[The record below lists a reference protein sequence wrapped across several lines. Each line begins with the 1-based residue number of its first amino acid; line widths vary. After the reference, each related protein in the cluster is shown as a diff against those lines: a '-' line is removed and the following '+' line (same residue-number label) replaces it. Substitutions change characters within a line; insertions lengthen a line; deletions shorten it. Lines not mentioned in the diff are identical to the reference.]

1 MKTPGKD
8 GWRTAFAP
16 ATVANFGSGFDAF
29 AAAIATAGPRARRG
43 GSGPRARGGATGE
56 RARRGASGSRPGR
69 TRPPSAG
76 ILDGPL
82 GDTVSV
88 RLTKRTGVR
97 VLAIEGDGGR
107 LPRGASRNC
116 AAVAAASVLRLLRAP
131 FGLELVLRKGLPL
144 SSGLGSS
151 AASAAAGAYAAALA
165 LGITEVRGFDKTLLL
180 EPALLGEH
188 VADGSWHGDNV
199 FASLM
204 GGGLIVVSTR
214 PPEIVPLRSPGSL
227 RLVIVHPDF
236 ELETRRARAA
246 LPGRVTIADAAAQA
260 GRFASL
266 VEAWPRGDR
275 RAIGLGLADRLA
287 EPYRARLVP
296 GYVPAKRAALRAKA
310 FGVTFSGAGPSVVA
324 VAPRGGEGRVAQAIR
339 RGFAGAG
346 LASDVLVCRI
356 DARGAR
362 EA

>member
-1 MKTPGKD
+1 MKTPRRD

-29 AAAIATAGPRARRG
+29 AAAIAAVGPGAKGGGRGGGGRRAPRRG
-43 GSGPRARGGATGE
+43 VRAGGQTVASSSGPF
-56 RARRGASGSRPGR
+56 SG
-69 TRPPSAG
+69 
-76 ILDGPL
+76 LL

-97 VLAIEGDGGR
+97 VAAIEGDGGR
-107 LPRGASRNC
+107 LPRAASRNC
-116 AAVAAASVLRLLRAP
+116 AAVAAAAVLRKLRAP
-131 FGLELVLRKGLPL
+131 FGLDLVLRKGLPL
-144 SSGLGSS
+144 SSGMGSS

-165 LGITEVRGFDKTLLL
+165 LEITDVRGFDKSVLLV
-180 EPALLGEH
+180 PALLGEH
-188 VADGSWHGDNV
+188 IADGSWHGDNV

-204 GGGLIVVSTR
+204 GGGLIVVATR
-214 PPEIVPLRSPGSL
+214 TAEIVPLKSPASL

-246 LPGRVTIADAAAQA
+246 LPARVTVADAAAQA

-287 EPYRARLVP
+287 EPYRAPLVP
-296 GYVPAKRAALRAKA
+296 GYAAAKRAALKA
-310 FGVTFSGAGPSVVA
+310 GAHGVTFSGAGPSVVA
-324 VAPRGGEGRVAQAIR
+324 VAPEGGEARVARAL
-339 RGFAGAG
+339 RGAFARAG
-346 LASDVLVCRI
+346 LGSDAVVCRI

>member
-1 MKTPGKD
+1 MSGERVKTPRRD
-8 GWRTAFAP
+8 GWHTAFAP

-29 AAAIATAGPRARRG
+29 AAAIAAVRPHGRAAGAA
-43 GSGPRARGGATGE
+43 RARGSRADSSGA
-56 RARRGASGSRPGR
+56 
-69 TRPPSAG
+69 
-76 ILDGPL
+76 LDGPL
-82 GDTVSV
+82 GDTVSI

-97 VLAIEGDGGR
+97 VVAIEGDGGR
-107 LPRGASRNC
+107 LPRGSSRNC
-116 AAVAAASVLRLLRAP
+116 AAVAAVAVLRRLRAP
-131 FGLELVLRKGLPL
+131 FGAELVLRKGLPL

-214 PPEIVPLRSPGSL
+214 PPEIVPLRSPASL
-227 RLVIVHPDF
+227 RLVIVHPHY

-246 LPGRVTIADAAAQA
+246 LPKRVTVADAAAQA

-275 RAIGLGLADRLA
+275 RAIGRGLEDRLA
-287 EPYRARLVP
+287 EPYRAPLVP
-296 GYVPAKRAALRAKA
+296 GYGAAKRAALRAGA
-310 FGVTFSGAGPSVVA
+310 YGVTFSGAGPSVVA
-324 VAPRGGEGRVAQAIR
+324 VAPAGREARIARALRGG
-339 RGFAGAG
+339 FARAG
-346 LASDVLVCRI
+346 LGSDDLVCRL

>member
-1 MKTPGKD
+1 VDVSRKE
-8 GWRTAFAP
+8 GWVTAFAP

-29 AAAIATAGPRARRG
+29 AAAIEAVGGKDRRG
-43 GSGPRARGGATGE
+43 RAAGGKRGWTGSG
-56 RARRGASGSRPGR
+56 
-69 TRPPSAG
+69 AG
-76 ILDGPL
+76 GPL

-88 RLTKRTGVR
+88 RLAKRSGVR

-116 AAVAAASVLRLLRAP
+116 AAVAAAAVLSRLRAP
-131 FGLELVLRKGLPL
+131 FGLDLVLRKGLPL

-165 LGITEVRGFDKTLLL
+165 LGITDIRGFDKSLLL

-188 VADGSWHGDNV
+188 IADGSWHGDNV
-199 FASLM
+199 FTSLM

-214 PPEIVPLRSPGSL
+214 PAEIVPLRSAASL
-227 RLVIVHPDF
+227 RFVIVHPDF

-246 LPGRVTIADAAAQA
+246 LPKKVTIADAAAQA
-260 GRFASL
+260 GRFASF

-275 RAIGLGLADRLA
+275 RGVGMGLADRLA

-296 GYVPAKRAALRAKA
+296 GYRDAKKAALRAGA
-310 FGVTFSGAGPSVVA
+310 FGITFSGAGPSVVA
-324 VAPRGGEGRVAQAIR
+324 VTAAGGEPRAGAAIR
-339 RGFAGAG
+339 RAFARAG
-346 LASDVLVCRI
+346 LASEGVVCRI
-356 DARGAR
+356 DPRGAR
-362 EA
+362 EVKP

>member
-1 MKTPGKD
+1 MKTTRAE

-29 AAAIATAGPRARRG
+29 AAAIAALESRGGSRRG
-43 GSGPRARGGATGE
+43 GLFA
-56 RARRGASGSRPGR
+56 GR
-69 TRPPSAG
+69 
-76 ILDGPL
+76 L

-88 RLTKRTGVR
+88 RRTKRTGVR

-107 LPRGASRNC
+107 LPRGAARNC
-116 AAVAAASVLRLLRAP
+116 AAVAAAAVLRQERAP
-131 FGLELVLRKGLPL
+131 FGLDLVLRKGLPL

-151 AASAAAGAYAAALA
+151 AASAAAGAFASALA
-165 LGITEVRGFDKTLLL
+165 IGRAPGRPGRGARRAGSTVALDKRRLLV
-180 EPALLGEH
+180 PALLGEH

-204 GGGLIVVSTR
+204 GGGLIVVATR
-214 PPEIVPLRSPGSL
+214 SAEIVPLRSAPSL
-227 RLVIVHPDF
+227 RLVIVHPHF
-236 ELETRRARAA
+236 ELPTRRARAA
-246 LPGRVTIADAAAQA
+246 LPRRVAIADATAQA

-266 VEAWPRGDR
+266 VEAWPRGER
-275 RAIGLGLADRLA
+275 RAIGRGLDDRLA
-287 EPYRARLVP
+287 EPYRAPLVP
-296 GYVPAKRAALRAKA
+296 GYAGAKRAALRAGA

-324 VAPRGGEGRVAQAIR
+324 IAPEGGEARVARAIRGG
-339 RGFAGAG
+339 FARAG
-346 LASDVLVCRI
+346 LGTDVVVCRI